1 MGGLSVLD
9 TINQIS
15 ALSRDWLHVDRT
27 EIDNNH
33 PRAPNLV
40 PQFSSI
46 FLPYDLNKASRLQY
60 QR

>member
-15 ALSRDWLHVDRT
+15 ALNLDWLHVDCT

-46 FLPYDLNKASRLQY
+46 FLPYDLNKASRL
-60 QR
+60 